1 MARRN
6 RTVAGAVL
14 TLLCLPVAGW
24 AHTSE
29 TGIDPGTIA
38 LRLQAREPSEL
49 KVDLQLLELKLCG
62 VAISEHSAGG
72 IVVQGDGGGSG
83 LRSLEIRIV
92 RHAHLEATTQMVLE
106 PTGLLLVGPR
116 PHPTSCGT
124 WDYSVELDP
133 GATQPLS
140 QIELVEDPR
149 NPRTGTST
157 GILDIAAVIRFT
169 STNTGV
175 TKSIPYP
182 FALSLNAAWTL
193 IPSGTDMATGRTN
206 LKLFAQGQGGSWFPA
221 PSCVTEVSRG
231 GQLCLEPVVDGN

>member
-1 MARRN
+1 MARMS
-6 RTVAGAVL
+6 RTAAGAVL
-14 TLLCLPVAGW
+14 MLLSLPVGAW

-38 LRLQAREPSEL
+38 LRLEDHELSEL
-49 KVDLQLLELKLCG
+49 TIDQQLLELKLCG
-62 VAISEHSAGG
+62 VVISGHSGGG

-83 LRSLEIRIV
+83 LRSLEIRII

-106 PTGLLLVGPR
+106 PTGLLMVGPS

-133 GATQPLS
+133 GATQPVS
-140 QIELVEDPR
+140 EIELIEDPR
-149 NPRTGTST
+149 NPRNGTST

-169 STNTGV
+169 STDNGV

-182 FALSLNAAWTL
+182 LALNLNATWTL
-193 IPSGTDMATGRTN
+193 IPSGTDMTTGRTN
-206 LKLFAQGQGGSWFPA
+206 LKLFAQGQSDSWLPA

-231 GQLCLEPVVDGN
+231 GQLCLEPFVDGN